1 MVRKAQA
8 QAPAAARTVVRDMKI
23 VNRFGI
29 HARPAALFVKTASQF
44 ASDIIVEKDGSVV
57 SGKSIMGLLTIE
69 GSQGSVL
76 KLTATGPDADEA
88 LDALQ
93 NLVDRKFFE
102 E

>member
-1 MVRKAQA
+1 MVRKAQV
-8 QAPAAARTVVRDMKI
+8 QSPAAARTVVRDMKI